1 MAGTN
6 KSWMRGLCTVFALA
20 ALPSVVFA
28 DTLRVGAAQQKITP
42 KMGSHLGGYWRVRI
56 AETVRS
62 DLYTKAMVFEIKGRR
77 VAIVAN
83 DLIGI
88 TPEIAAAA
96 RKIITERCSIP
107 SDAILI
113 CATHTHTGPE
123 IRDRKDRSYGSDPQ
137 YNAELIKIMAAV
149 VEHASDSMFEGAVF
163 VGQANADGYSKNR
176 YCRLTDGRDVATYT
190 DLPDEPPY
198 EGDIIGYASP
208 MDNSVQTLCLKDAQ
222 NRIRATAV
230 NFAAH
235 PNSGKKAT
243 YVWAEWPGD
252 TAQRVAEE
260 YGEDV
265 PCLLLQGAAGDVQC
279 TSKMSREQVGRGIG
293 EVAIGINARVV
304 KPMVTPVLDW
314 RVETLKI
321 PYCSRVELAKVIAY
335 YRRKKT
341 VTDEE
346 GRLMQRLIEFYEVWD
361 KEGKVAELPVQCLR
375 IGDMAIV
382 GLPGEPFTALGLE
395 IKGKSPA
402 KQTFVVGYANDWRA
416 AYVVPADQA
425 HRGAY
430 GERPCEARY
439 LVDTAAKMMV
449 DSALESLRDMWK

>member
-1 MAGTN
+1 MS
-6 KSWMRGLCTVFALA
+6 KSWIRLVCAVFALA
-20 ALPSVVFA
+20 VLPSVVFA

-96 RKIITERCSIP
+96 REIISERCGIP
-107 SDAILI
+107 SDAVLI

-137 YNAELIKIMAAV
+137 YNAELIKNIAAV
-149 VEHASDSMFEGAVF
+149 VERACDSMFEGVVY
-163 VGQANADGYSKNR
+163 VGQANAEGYSKNR

-190 DLPDEPPY
+190 DLPEKPPY

-208 MDNSVQTLCLKDAQ
+208 MDNSVQTLCFKDTQ

-252 TAQRVAEE
+252 TAKRVAEE

-293 EVAIGINARVV
+293 EVAIGINTDVV

-314 RVETLKI
+314 RVETLTI

-335 YRRKKT
+335 YRRNKSITK
-341 VTDEE
+341 EE
-346 GRLMQRLIEFYEVWD
+346 ERLVQRLIEFYELWD
-361 KEGKVAELPVQCLR
+361 KEGQVAELPVQCLR
-375 IGDMAIV
+375 IGDVAIV

-395 IKGKSPA
+395 IKKGSPA

-439 LVDTAAKMMV
+439 LVDSAAKMMV
-449 DSALESLRDMWK
+449 DSALNSLRDMWK